1 MCKENNEQENQ
12 SQEKKENA
20 NSGNQ
25 GYFGVKNRQIVGNF
39 LSLLLILIPIYTIN
53 RLSSIPEYD
62 NPIKYLSEISTF
74 LIGYI
79 LLTLIV
85 TAVILFC
92 YDGID
97 DKDLISHTIPKIANI
112 IFEKCIE
119 ALLVGLVIGMT
130 TSIFSV
136 ILNKDMQKY
145 MQIEKNIDKKEERIL
160 KKEIKNIQIEFKN
173 GEIIKFED

>member
-53 RLSSIPEYD
+53 RISSIPECD
-62 NPIKYLSEISTF
+62 NLIKYLSEISTF
-74 LIGYI
+74 LIGSI

-85 TAVILFC
+85 TAIILFC
-92 YDGID
+92 YDRID
-97 DKDLISHTIPKIANI
+97 DKDLISHTIPKIATI

-145 MQIEKNIDKKEERIL
+145 MQNEKNIDKKEERIL
-160 KKEIKNIQIEFKN
+160 KKEIKNIQIELKN